1 VITREEVLKIA
12 KLAKLSVKDDEIEYL
27 TNDMTQII
35 EFADTINTLVKD
47 EEIEDY
53 DDINLIENAFHEDEV
68 IESFNRELILK
79 NAEGGEDGYFLVK
92 RRNIK

>member
-1 VITREEVLKIA
+1 LITREEVIKIA
-12 KLAKLSVKDDEIEYL
+12 KLSKLSIRDDEIESL

-35 EFADTINTLVKD
+35 EFADTINTLVND
-47 EEIEDY
+47 EEIEEF
-53 DDINLIENAFHEDEV
+53 DDINLIVNAFHEDEV
-68 IESFNRELILK
+68 VESFNRELILK

>member
-1 VITREEVLKIA
+1 MITREEVLKIA
-12 KLAKLSVKDDEIEYL
+12 KLAKLSVKDDEIESL

-47 EEIEDY
+47 EEIEDF
-53 DDINLIENAFHEDEV
+53 DDINQTINAFHEDEV

-92 RRNIK
+92 KRSIK

>member
-1 VITREEVLKIA
+1 MITREEVLKIA
-12 KLAKLSVKDDEIEYL
+12 KLAKLSFKEDEIESL

-53 DDINLIENAFHEDEV
+53 DDINQIVNAFHEDEV

>member
-1 VITREEVLKIA
+1 MITREEVIKIA
-12 KLAKLSVKDDEIEYL
+12 KLSKLSIRDDEIESL

-35 EFADTINTLVKD
+35 EFADTINTLVND
-47 EEIEDY
+47 EEIEEF
-53 DDINLIENAFHEDEV
+53 DDINLIVNAFHEDEV
-68 IESFNRELILK
+68 VESFNRELILK